1 MSSGIRLAFEG
12 QQANRIE
19 KQIDY
24 VVGSGDHARTYLH
37 RTGEGKLIEFPA
49 VTLVQRVGRVLG
61 NESRVCARFRS
72 ESSPGSSEGS
82 IPLSLRLDF
91 FENGPKHCEKSSMG
105 RSS

>member
-37 RTGEGKLIEFPA
+37 RTGEGKLIELP
-49 VTLVQRVGRVLG
+49 VILVQRVGLVLG